1 MARGDAGM
9 GVDKGVDK
17 GVDMFGCARSQAC
30 AGAMMAAH
38 GRADSL
44 DCIGQTAAMTPRPA
58 WFETARYLSLA
69 TLRKDGR
76 EVRTP
81 VWFACDGDSLVLF
94 SAGDAG
100 KVKRVRRTGAGRVAA
115 CDVRGGLLDDGKGG
129 DAQGVTWADVEALL
143 LSSPDEIAQAHRALR
158 HKYGLQMWLLDLG
171 SRLAGRVATRAWI
184 RLRLR

>member
-1 MARGDAGM
+1 MGRLSGWVDARRRDHG
-9 GVDKGVDK
+9 
-17 GVDMFGCARSQAC
+17 SAC
-30 AGAMMAAH
+30 

-44 DCIGQTAAMTPRPA
+44 GCIGQTAAMTPRPP
-58 WFETARYLSLA
+58 WFDTARYLSLA

-115 CDVRGGLLDDGKGG
+115 CDVRGGLLD
-129 DAQGVTWADVEALL
+129 ARQGAAESAASWVDVEAVL
-143 LSSPDEIAQAHRALR
+143 LSSPDEIARAHRAVR
-158 HKYGLQMWLLDLG
+158 QKYGLQMWLLDLG
-171 SRLAGRVATRAWI
+171 SRLAGRVASRAWI